1 MRFGGFSS
9 SHVYHV
15 GTHTH
20 TYSHTYISR
29 PLFMIHHTEYTK
41 PGTIRIA
48 RTCEAA
54 GTSASD
60 MVSVASLYRM
70 AMPTSVAAWPVQE
83 AF

>member
-1 MRFGGFSS
+1 
-9 SHVYHV
+9 
-15 GTHTH
+15 
-20 TYSHTYISR
+20 
-29 PLFMIHHTEYTK
+29 MIHHTEYTK